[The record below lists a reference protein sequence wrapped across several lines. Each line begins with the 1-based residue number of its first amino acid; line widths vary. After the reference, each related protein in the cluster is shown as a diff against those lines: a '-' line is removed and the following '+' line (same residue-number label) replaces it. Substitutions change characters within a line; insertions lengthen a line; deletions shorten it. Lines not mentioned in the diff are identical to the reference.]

1 MKIAGY
7 EIHPVETGRFALDGG
22 AMFGIVPRV
31 LWERTN
37 PPDEANRIEMAMRC
51 LLLRGHGRTVL
62 VDAGVGTGLGRK
74 EREIY
79 RFEPTPG
86 PLEASLRDLGVGR
99 EDVTDVILTHL
110 HFDHAGGAVR
120 REGKELV
127 PAFPRAT
134 CHVQRRNFEWA
145 CDPSERDRASY
156 RPDDFLPL
164 RDAGCLSL
172 VEGPTELLPGLH
184 LEVVDGHT
192 FGQQIVRVSDTSG
205 TLLFCADLVPTASH
219 VPLPYVMGYD
229 LQPLVTLREKRGV
242 YARAIEEGWILVLEH
257 DATTEA
263 VRVRS
268 GRRGAEVQ
276 ERLRL
281 AGGGDEG

>member
-1 MKIAGY
+1 
-7 EIHPVETGRFALDGG
+7 
-22 AMFGIVPRV
+22 
-31 LWERTN
+31 
-37 PPDEANRIEMAMRC
+37 
-51 LLLRGHGRTVL
+51 
-62 VDAGVGTGLGRK
+62 
-74 EREIY
+74 
-79 RFEPTPG
+79 
-86 PLEASLRDLGVGR
+86 
-99 EDVTDVILTHL
+99 
-110 HFDHAGGAVR
+110 
-120 REGKELV
+120 
-127 PAFPRAT
+127 
-134 CHVQRRNFEWA
+134 VQRRNFEWA